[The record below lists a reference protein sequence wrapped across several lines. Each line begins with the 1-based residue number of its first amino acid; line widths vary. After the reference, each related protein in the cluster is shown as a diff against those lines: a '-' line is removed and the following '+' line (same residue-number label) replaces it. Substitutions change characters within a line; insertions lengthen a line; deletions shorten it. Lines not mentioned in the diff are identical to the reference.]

1 MYADAVGPGLIALAG
16 RELLCVD
23 RGGASGEV
31 TVSIRPERVQIHP
44 PDYDGGNLLNGEIER
59 VVFAGPLLNVL
70 VNVDEVGTIQVTVP
84 NQGGA
89 FPWDW
94 PDRVALHL
102 PPESLRIVSETGTA
116 TEELDAELEDEEAD
130 QEE

>member
-1 MYADAVGPGLIALAG
+1 
-16 RELLCVD
+16 
-23 RGGASGEV
+23 
-31 TVSIRPERVQIHP
+31 
-44 PDYDGGNLLNGEIER
+44 

-70 VNVDEVGTIQVTVP
+70 VTVDDVGTIQVTVP

-94 PDRVALHL
+94 PDKVALHL

-116 TEELDAELEDEEAD
+116 TEELDADLDDEEPG

>member
-1 MYADAVGPGLIALAG
+1 
-16 RELLCVD
+16 
-23 RGGASGEV
+23 
-31 TVSIRPERVQIHP
+31 
-44 PDYDGGNLLNGEIER
+44 
-59 VVFAGPLLNVL
+59 